1 MGSHKSFTIKY
12 KAVATSKR
20 GVTLIE
26 LIMVLAL
33 MAIVFTSIFSFYSF
47 NLGIFGRAQN
57 KSDIQHDVLL
67 VSEFITKEVR
77 TATGISLSSRPPQDN
92 DKESYNSFIGLYQ
105 DGVEYHYD
113 KGYRQIAN
121 TNIMDLNLVLSP
133 NSNLLKFHI
142 TGEKDGEEYRI
153 DSNVS
158 LPNLAD
164 MTDEEISGSWIYYN
178 KP

>member
-1 MGSHKSFTIKY
+1 MDLYKSLRIEYRTMT
-12 KAVATSKR
+12 TSKK

-47 NLGIFGRAQN
+47 NLGTFGRAQN

-77 TATGISLSSRPPQDN
+77 TATSISLSYHPPQDN
-92 DKESYNSFIGLYQ
+92 DKQCYNSIIGLRQ
-105 DGVEYHYD
+105 DSIEYYFD
-113 KGYRQIAN
+113 EEYRQIVNA
-121 TNIMDLNLVLSP
+121 NIMDFDLALSP
-133 NSNLLKFHI
+133 NSNLLEFHI
-142 TGEKDGEEYRI
+142 TGEKDGEEYKI
-153 DSNVS
+153 DSKVF
-158 LPNLAD
+158 LLNLTD
-164 MTDEEISGSWIYYN
+164 MSDEELSGSWIYYN